1 MDSMT
6 KNTAKNTMLLYMLT
20 FAKMVFPLITLPYLT
35 RVLSKDSYGVV
46 TYVKSC
52 MTYLHILVDFGF
64 LYSAVKDIVN
74 CDGDKLKIGKATGEV
89 LVGRVLLGLL
99 SLVCAGV
106 LCLFIPILKDYFL
119 YTMLSAVAVML
130 TAFLLDYL
138 FRGLEK
144 MHVLTVIFVIMRGL
158 TTALTFIF
166 VKSDNDL
173 LMIPI
178 LEIIG
183 NIMAVI
189 VSMCFLARYKIK
201 ILFPK
206 IKNVF
211 LRLKES
217 AIYFISGIATTAFTA
232 LVTLLIGIFITDLTL
247 IAYWG
252 VSIQLINAVVS
263 MYDPIMKGIHPQMV
277 KHKNIKFIGKVL
289 CLFMPIVLV
298 GCLICYIFP
307 QTIITIIAGEKYI
320 DAVPIFRGL
329 IPVMLLSFPSMLMG
343 WPSLGAISKEKQVT
357 FSTITSA
364 LFQII
369 VLGILILCNSF
380 TMTAVIILRSVTEF
394 VLMAIR
400 GYFVLKY
407 KNVFKEG
414 KENVV

>member
-6 KNTAKNTMLLYMLT
+6 KNTAKNTILLYMLT

-35 RVLSKDSYGVV
+35 RVLTKDSYGVV

-74 CDGDKLKIGKATGEV
+74 CNGDKQKIGVATGEV
-89 LVGRVLLGLL
+89 LVGKVLLGLL
-99 SLVCAGV
+99 SLVVAVV
-106 LCLFIPILKDYFL
+106 LCFCIPILKDYFV
-119 YTMLSAVAVML
+119 YTILSAVAVMI

-144 MHVLTVIFVIMRGL
+144 MHVLTIIFVIMRGL

-166 VKSDNDL
+166 VKSDKDL
-173 LMIPI
+173 LIIPI

-183 NIMAVI
+183 NILAVAI
-189 VSMCFLARYKIK
+189 SLLFLYRYKIK
-201 ILFPK
+201 LIFPK

-217 AIYFISGIATTAFTA
+217 AIYFISSMATTAFTA
-232 LVTLLIGIFITDLTL
+232 LLTLLIGIFITDLTL

-289 CLFMPIVLV
+289 CLFMPIVLA
-298 GCLICYIFP
+298 GCLLCFFIP
-307 QTIITIIAGEKYI
+307 ETIITIIAGKKYI

-329 IPVMLLSFPSMLMG
+329 IPVMLISFPSMLMG
-343 WPSLGAISKEKQVT
+343 WPSLGAINKEKQVT
-357 FSTITSA
+357 FSTIVSA
-364 LFQII
+364 LFQVS
-369 VLGILILCNSF
+369 VLGILILFDAF
-380 TMTAVIILRSVTEF
+380 TMTAIIILRSVTEF
-394 VLMAIR
+394 VLMLIR

-407 KNVFKEG
+407 KNSFKEEQ
-414 KENVV
+414 ENVV